1 MYQIQCKRL
10 VDQLA
15 FGLSLQQAEAIVARA
30 YGRESYD
37 STHDAFGPGIPG
49 LQAIRTPAEILQLER
64 PQQMVEFMRM
74 ALNLTLPGPA
84 PVNRQIAPKNLVAAM
99 YNFSNF
105 DSLVAYVQSDPIDPN
120 DDKPETLV
128 KFRNRYG
135 YSANSQV
142 IMGRGYAGHTLVIQP
157 DAETASRFIDQEA
170 VLNKLD
176 GLQAVIVRTRKDGDS
191 FLNRYTRNLL
201 VMRHAPTED
210 LSSMILGERPNDAS
224 LTVSLVPAQR
234 YTLEQIVAPH
244 VAALIK
250 GSPSGRSIILD
261 GLDIADDPV
270 SFEAGLRLASNQG
283 INVVLITPV
292 VKEYQWQLFQTR
304 LIFGFD
310 QQMAATSNMEVN
322 RAIVQAAPYVGLQGG
337 KMQYLYHS
345 EDTGTRYGAIP
356 LIPDEEPRAPV
367 LKRIFGR
374 PARA

>member
-15 FGLSLQQAEAIVARA
+15 FGLSLPQAEAIVARA

-37 STHDAFGPGIPG
+37 SSHDTFGPGIPG

-74 ALNLTLPGPA
+74 ALNLTLPGP
-84 PVNRQIAPKNLVAAM
+84 PLVNRGVAPKNLVAAM

-170 VLNKLD
+170 VLNKLN
-176 GLQAVIVRTRKDGDS
+176 GLQAVIVRSRKDGDS

-210 LSSMILGERPNDAS
+210 LSSMILGERPKDAC
-224 LTVSLVPAQR
+224 LTVSIVPAQR

-244 VAALIK
+244 VAALAK

-261 GLDIADDPV
+261 GLDIADDQV
-270 SFEAGLRLASNQG
+270 SFEAGLRLASSQG

-292 VKEYQWQLFQTR
+292 VKEYQWPLFQTR

-310 QQMAATSNMEVN
+310 LQMAETSNMEVN
-322 RAIVQAAPYVGLQGG
+322 RAIVQAAPYVGLRGG

-345 EDTGTRYGAIP
+345 EETGTRYGAIP
-356 LIPDEEPRAPV
+356 LIPDEEQPTPV